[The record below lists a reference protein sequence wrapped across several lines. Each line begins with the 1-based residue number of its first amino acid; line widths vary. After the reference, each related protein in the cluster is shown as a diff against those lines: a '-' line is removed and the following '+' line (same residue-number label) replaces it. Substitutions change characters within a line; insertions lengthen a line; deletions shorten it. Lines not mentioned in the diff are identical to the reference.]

1 MAQLTQ
7 PTDVEK
13 ASSGSIIN
21 GASWTEIDPNT
32 DQAFAALVGNSYEL
46 RIVNRYDVEDVVYT
60 KTLASTDVTIDT
72 NDNNKRKVNANVVS
86 YTTTPATPDAY
97 FVQVQAVPTQASGD
111 TASEYGKEKGWDTA
125 YSLTIEIGGRE
136 FTLDNDTIQNIQ
148 NAPKKFRLKIDPND
162 PITLTLNDLQDFVTS
177 IGLSVNVSSLTLPDG
192 TNLADRANMEIY
204 ALMVD
209 LDNGLAELS
218 TAINA
223 VGAGIPVIPGLAFKR
238 VGLDVKRTDGSI

>member
-1 MAQLTQ
+1 MAQLTK

-13 ASSGSIIN
+13 AFTGTVIN
-21 GASWTEIDPNT
+21 GATWTEIDPNT
-32 DQAFAALVGNSYEL
+32 DQAFPALVGNTYEL
-46 RIVNRYDVEDVVYT
+46 RVVNRYDVEDVVYT
-60 KTLASTDVTIDT
+60 KTLNASEVTIDT
-72 NDNNKRKVNANVVS
+72 NDSNKRKVNANVVT
-86 YTTTPATPDAY
+86 YDTAPGTPDAY
-97 FVQVQAVPTQASGD
+97 FVQVQSVPTQASGD

-148 NAPKKFRLKIDPND
+148 NAPKKFRLKIDPED
-162 PITLTLNDLQDFVTS
+162 PITLNLNDLQNFVNS

-192 TNLADRANMEIY
+192 TNLATRANMEIY

-218 TAINA
+218 TAISA
-223 VGAGIPVIPGLAFKR
+223 VGNGIPVIPGLSFVR